1 MWWLQGKIKKKVG
14 GHLTLIRAIGGFVMQ
29 LFESGLRVDS
39 RRWRKG

>member
-1 MWWLQGKIKKKVG
+1 MWWLQGKIKKVG
-14 GHLTLIRAIGGFVMQ
+14 GHLTPIRAIEGFVMQ

>member
-1 MWWLQGKIKKKVG
+1 MIGKKKKVG
-14 GHLTLIRAIGGFVMQ
+14 DDDGHLTLMIRAIGGFVMQ